1 MPKRFNSS
9 LLIFALGLLV
19 GWVGGTSSLPEPKA
33 SRAHLPSRAI
43 SIVDK
48 AHRLIS
54 KNDIMAF
61 DEIDRDPTFNQGGL
75 YLFVLTADGENIYHG
90 AARTQV
96 GTSFARKV
104 DAKQRPYG
112 QKLIDD
118 VSSRGVWHAYQSS
131 HTASGHDEWKLTYA
145 RQTRQ
150 GHIVASGI
158 YAGMSPSRAS
168 SKGR

>member
-1 MPKRFNSS
+1 MPKRFNSL
-9 LLIFALGLLV
+9 LLIFALGLLF
-19 GWVGGTSSLPEPKA
+19 GWVGGTSNLSEPQA

-43 SIVDK
+43 SIVDN
-48 AHRLIS
+48 AHRLIN

-61 DEIDRDPTFNQGGL
+61 DEMDKDPSFNQGGL
-75 YLFVLTADGENIYHG
+75 YLFVLAADGENIYHG
-90 AARTQV
+90 ADRTQV
-96 GTSFARKV
+96 GEDFSRKL

-112 QKLIDD
+112 QHLIRD

-131 HTASGHDEWKLTYA
+131 NTAGGHDEWKLTYA

-158 YAGMSPSRAS
+158 YAGVAR
-168 SKGR
+168 